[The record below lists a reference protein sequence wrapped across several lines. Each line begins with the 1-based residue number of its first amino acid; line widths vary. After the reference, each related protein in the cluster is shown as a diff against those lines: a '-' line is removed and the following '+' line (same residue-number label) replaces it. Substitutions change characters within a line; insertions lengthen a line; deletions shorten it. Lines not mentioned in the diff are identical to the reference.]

1 MTSPRPTLVA
11 RLERFF
17 GVDDPWE
24 RPRPPIDRRD
34 GLLAL
39 GFAAVGLLALELVRS
54 VGALDKVTAPL
65 WVQWLAVT
73 SGAVLLIGRRRWPL
87 TVAALAA
94 AHMLLV
100 GITLPEIMG
109 QFPLQVAYFV
119 AFLSGVSWARDRRA
133 MLLLMGAIVLVM
145 FAWVGLQFAVGSAV
159 QEFLDAQ
166 SLSERSGAIGALP
179 AAVLLSVMVNA
190 IYFGGAIVG
199 GQASWRTARQQALL
213 SAQAATIE
221 AQSENLRTQAITDER
236 VRIARELHDVV
247 AHHVSVIGVQA
258 GAARRVL
265 DTDPDAARGALE
277 NVEQSAREAVTSM
290 RRLLGTLRGLS
301 PGPNATDRSP
311 EPTALDLST
320 LVAEASTPQCAVELR
335 VTEDVPGAVAALPA
349 PVAHALHRI
358 TQEALTNVRTHST
371 ARAATVSVRVSSGE
385 RAYAEVEVVDD
396 GRTRPGTSGSG
407 LGHLGIRERVGSHGG
422 SVEIGPRAV
431 GGYRVRARIPLE
443 SSLARADAP
452 GVPAEAGS

>member
-1 MTSPRPTLVA
+1 MSSPRLGLVA

-24 RPRPPIDRRD
+24 RPRPAIGRSDA
-34 GLLAL
+34 LLAL
-39 GFAAVGLLALELVRS
+39 GFEAVGLLALELVRS
-54 VGALDKVTAPL
+54 VGALERVTAPL
-65 WVQWLAVT
+65 WVQWLAVIT
-73 SGAVLLIGRRRWPL
+73 GAALLIGRRRWPL

-100 GITLPEIMG
+100 GLTLPEIMS

-133 MLLLMGAIVLVM
+133 MLLLMGGIVLVM
-145 FAWVGLQFAVGSAV
+145 FAWVGLQFAVGTAI
-159 QEFLDAQ
+159 QEFLD
-166 SLSERSGAIGALP
+166 SESVGKAAGVIGAVP

-199 GQASWRTARQQALL
+199 GQAAWSSARQRALL

-221 AQSENLRTQAITDER
+221 AQSENLRAQAITDER

-277 NVEQSAREAVTSM
+277 NAEQSAREAVTSM

-301 PGPNATDRSP
+301 PGPPPEDRSP
-311 EPTALDLST
+311 EPSALDLST
-320 LVAEASTPQCAVELR
+320 LVAEANSPQCAVELR
-335 VTEDVPGAVAALPA
+335 VTEDVPGAVATLPA

-443 SSLARADAP
+443 SAETAPDP